1 LIKSLQKLVQLY
13 LLLQQQLRTFSL
25 KMQKLSPIE
34 VNEICDELGE
44 NYPKSI
50 EQVHGGDIHNA
61 WRIEFSN
68 KKLFLKRNIRNKK
81 FLEFEKYCLQ
91 NLRKYI
97 NQENLV
103 IPEVIAYKNI
113 KNIEILL
120 IEWIDMHNFD
130 QKKLGKGLGELH
142 LKSAESNP
150 KMFGFPVEG
159 FIGTTDQKKGLEDN
173 WIDCFLNLRIIPQL
187 LSLKSRILDKEII
200 NKVKEKIKSEL
211 LNHKPINSLVHGDLW
226 SGNAGIDKSGKG
238 VIFDPASWW
247 ADNEVDIAMT
257 KLFGGFRKEFYE
269 EYYRIFPIKEG
280 FEKRIIIYNFY
291 HILNHANM
299 FGGGYLKQVK
309 DYVKAILNM

>member
-1 LIKSLQKLVQLY
+1 
-13 LLLQQQLRTFSL
+13 
-25 KMQKLSPIE
+25 MQKLSPTEI
-34 VNEICDELGE
+34 NEICEELGE
-44 NYPKSI
+44 TYPKSI

-187 LSLKSRILDKEII
+187 LILKSRILDKEII
-200 NKVKEKIKSEL
+200 NKVKEKIKTEL
-211 LNHKPINSLVHGDLW
+211 LNHEPINALVHGDLW
-226 SGNAGIDKSGKG
+226 SGNAGMDKNGKG

-269 EYYRIFPIKEG
+269 EYHRIFPIKNG

-299 FGGGYLKQVK
+299 FGGGYLNQVQ

>member
-1 LIKSLQKLVQLY
+1 
-13 LLLQQQLRTFSL
+13 
-25 KMQKLSPIE
+25 MQKLSPIE
-34 VNEICDELGE
+34 INEICEELGE
-44 NYPKSI
+44 TYPKSI
-50 EQVHGGDIHNA
+50 EQVHGGDIHSA
-61 WRIEFSN
+61 WQIKFSN

-120 IEWIDMHNFD
+120 MEWIDMHNFD

-142 LKSAESNP
+142 LKSAESIP

-173 WIDCFLNLRIIPQL
+173 WIDCFLKLRIIPQL
-187 LSLKSRILDKEII
+187 LILKSTILDK
-200 NKVKEKIKSEL
+200 KTTTQVTEKIKSEL
-211 LNHKPINSLVHGDLW
+211 LNHKPINALVHGDLW
-226 SGNAGIDKSGKG
+226 SGNAGMDKNGKG

-269 EYYRIFPIKEG
+269 EYHKILPIKNG
-280 FEKRIIIYNFY
+280 NEKRIIIYNFY

-299 FGGGYLKQVK
+299 FGGGYLNQVK

>member
-1 LIKSLQKLVQLY
+1 
-13 LLLQQQLRTFSL
+13 
-25 KMQKLSPIE
+25 MQKLSPIE
-34 VNEICDELGE
+34 INEICEELGE
-44 NYPKSI
+44 TYPKSI
-50 EQVHGGDIHNA
+50 EQVHGGDIHSA

-81 FLEFEKYCLQ
+81 FLKFEKYCLQ

-97 NQENLV
+97 NKKNLV
-103 IPEVIAYKNI
+103 VPEVIAYKNI

-211 LNHKPINSLVHGDLW
+211 LNHKPINALVHGDLW
-226 SGNAGIDKSGKG
+226 SGNAGMDKNGKG

-257 KLFGGFRKEFYE
+257 RLFGGFRKEFYE
-269 EYYRIFPIKEG
+269 EYHRIFPIKNG

>member
-1 LIKSLQKLVQLY
+1 
-13 LLLQQQLRTFSL
+13 
-25 KMQKLSPIE
+25 MQKLSPIE
-34 VNEICDELGE
+34 INEICEELGE
-44 NYPKSI
+44 TYPKSI

-200 NKVKEKIKSEL
+200 NKVKEKIQSEL
-211 LNHKPINSLVHGDLW
+211 LNHKPINALVHGDLW
-226 SGNAGIDKSGKG
+226 SGNAGMDRNGKG

-269 EYYRIFPIKEG
+269 EYHRIFPIKNG

-299 FGGGYLKQVK
+299 FGGGYLNQVE

>member
-1 LIKSLQKLVQLY
+1 
-13 LLLQQQLRTFSL
+13 
-25 KMQKLSPIE
+25 MQKLSPIE
-34 VNEICDELGE
+34 INEICEELGE
-44 NYPKSI
+44 TYPKSI

-113 KNIEILL
+113 KSTEILL

-187 LSLKSRILDKEII
+187 LSLKSRISDKEII

-211 LNHKPINSLVHGDLW
+211 LNHKPINALVHGDLW
-226 SGNAGIDKSGKG
+226 SGNAGMDKNGKG

-269 EYYRIFPIKEG
+269 EYHKIFPVKNG

-299 FGGGYLKQVK
+299 FGGGYLNQVE

>member
-1 LIKSLQKLVQLY
+1 
-13 LLLQQQLRTFSL
+13 
-25 KMQKLSPIE
+25 MQKLSPIE
-34 VNEICDELGE
+34 INEICEELGE
-44 NYPKSI
+44 TYPKSI

-211 LNHKPINSLVHGDLW
+211 LNHKPINALVHGDLW
-226 SGNAGIDKSGKG
+226 SGNAGMEKNGKG

-269 EYYRIFPIKEG
+269 EYHRIFPIKNG

-299 FGGGYLKQVK
+299 FGGGYLKQVE

>member
-1 LIKSLQKLVQLY
+1 
-13 LLLQQQLRTFSL
+13 
-25 KMQKLSPIE
+25 MQKLSLIE
-34 VNEICDELGE
+34 INEICEELGE
-44 NYPKSI
+44 TYPKSI

-113 KNIEILL
+113 KNIEIIL

-211 LNHKPINSLVHGDLW
+211 LNHKPINALVHGDLW
-226 SGNAGIDKSGKG
+226 SGNAGMDKNGKG

-247 ADNEVDIAMT
+247 ADTEVDIAMT

-269 EYYRIFPIKEG
+269 EYHRIFPLKNG

-299 FGGGYLKQVK
+299 FGGGYLNQVE

>member
-1 LIKSLQKLVQLY
+1 
-13 LLLQQQLRTFSL
+13 
-25 KMQKLSPIE
+25 MQKLSPIE
-34 VNEICDELGE
+34 INEICEELGE
-44 NYPKSI
+44 TYPKSI

-81 FLEFEKYCLQ
+81 FLKFEKYCLQ

-187 LSLKSRILDKEII
+187 LILKSRILDKDII

-211 LNHKPINSLVHGDLW
+211 LNHKPINALVHGDLW
-226 SGNAGIDKSGKG
+226 SGNAGMDKNGKG

-269 EYYRIFPIKEG
+269 EYHRIFPIKNG

-299 FGGGYLKQVK
+299 FGGGYLNQVE
-309 DYVKAILNM
+309 DYVKAILNI

>member
-1 LIKSLQKLVQLY
+1 
-13 LLLQQQLRTFSL
+13 
-25 KMQKLSPIE
+25 MQKLSPIE
-34 VNEICDELGE
+34 INEICDELGE

-50 EQVHGGDIHNA
+50 EQVHGGDIHSA

-113 KNIEILL
+113 NNIEILL

-173 WIDCFLNLRIIPQL
+173 WIDCFLNLRIIAQL
-187 LSLKSRILDKEII
+187 LILKPTTFDQEII

-211 LNHKPINSLVHGDLW
+211 LNHKPTNALVHGDLW
-226 SGNAGIDKSGKG
+226 SGNAGMNKNGKG
-238 VIFDPASWW
+238 VIYDPASWW

-257 KLFGGFRKEFYE
+257 KLFGGFGKEFYE
-269 EYYRIFPIKEG
+269 EYHKVFPIKKG

>member
-1 LIKSLQKLVQLY
+1 
-13 LLLQQQLRTFSL
+13 
-25 KMQKLSPIE
+25 MQKLSPIE
-34 VNEICDELGE
+34 INEICEELGE
-44 NYPKSI
+44 TYPKSI
-50 EQVHGGDIHNA
+50 EQVHGGDIHSA

-187 LSLKSRILDKEII
+187 LILKSTILDKEII

-211 LNHKPINSLVHGDLW
+211 LNHKPINALVHGDLW
-226 SGNAGIDKSGKG
+226 SGNAGMDKSGKG

-269 EYYRIFPIKEG
+269 EYHRIFPIKNG

>member
-1 LIKSLQKLVQLY
+1 
-13 LLLQQQLRTFSL
+13 
-25 KMQKLSPIE
+25 MQKLSPIE
-34 VNEICDELGE
+34 INEICEELGE
-44 NYPKSI
+44 TYPKSI

-187 LSLKSRILDKEII
+187 LSLKSRILDKETM
-200 NKVKEKIKSEL
+200 NKVKEKITSEL
-211 LNHKPINSLVHGDLW
+211 LNHKPINALVHGDLW
-226 SGNAGIDKSGKG
+226 SGNAGMDKNGKG

-269 EYYRIFPIKEG
+269 EYHRIFPIKNG

-299 FGGGYLKQVK
+299 FGGGYLNQVE

>member
-1 LIKSLQKLVQLY
+1 
-13 LLLQQQLRTFSL
+13 
-25 KMQKLSPIE
+25 MQKLSPIE
-34 VNEICDELGE
+34 INEICEELGE
-44 NYPKSI
+44 TYPKSI

-61 WRIEFSN
+61 WRIEFSD

-103 IPEVIAYKNI
+103 IPEVIAYKKI
-113 KNIEILL
+113 KNIEILF

-142 LKSAESNP
+142 LRSAESNP

-187 LSLKSRILDKEII
+187 LSLKSIILDKEII

-211 LNHKPINSLVHGDLW
+211 LNHKPINALVHGDLW
-226 SGNAGIDKSGKG
+226 SGNAGVDKNGKG
-238 VIFDPASWW
+238 VIFDPASSW

-257 KLFGGFRKEFYE
+257 KLFGGFRREFYE
-269 EYYRIFPIKEG
+269 EYHRIFPIKNG

-299 FGGGYLKQVK
+299 FGGGYLNQVE

>member
-1 LIKSLQKLVQLY
+1 
-13 LLLQQQLRTFSL
+13 
-25 KMQKLSPIE
+25 MQKLSPIE
-34 VNEICDELGE
+34 INEICEELGE
-44 NYPKSI
+44 TYPKSI

-187 LSLKSRILDKEII
+187 LILKSTISDEETI

-211 LNHKPINSLVHGDLW
+211 LNHKPTNALVHGDLW
-226 SGNAGIDKSGKG
+226 SGNAGTNNSGKG
-238 VIFDPASWW
+238 VRFDPASWW

-269 EYYRIFPIKEG
+269 EYHRIFPIKNG

-299 FGGGYLKQVK
+299 FGGGYLNQVE

>member
-1 LIKSLQKLVQLY
+1 
-13 LLLQQQLRTFSL
+13 
-25 KMQKLSPIE
+25 MQKLSPIE
-34 VNEICDELGE
+34 INEICEELGE
-44 NYPKSI
+44 TYPKSI

-187 LSLKSRILDKEII
+187 LSLKSRILGKEIN

-211 LNHKPINSLVHGDLW
+211 LNHKPINALVHGDLW
-226 SGNAGIDKSGKG
+226 SGNAGMDKSGKG

-247 ADNEVDIAMT
+247 GDNEVDIAMT

-269 EYYRIFPIKEG
+269 EYHRIFPIKNG

-299 FGGGYLKQVK
+299 FGGGYLNQVE

>member
-1 LIKSLQKLVQLY
+1 
-13 LLLQQQLRTFSL
+13 
-25 KMQKLSPIE
+25 MQKLSPIE
-34 VNEICDELGE
+34 INEICEELGE
-44 NYPKSI
+44 TYPKSI
-50 EQVHGGDIHNA
+50 TQVHGGDIHNA

-187 LSLKSRILDKEII
+187 LSLKWRILDQEII

-211 LNHKPINSLVHGDLW
+211 LNHKPINALVHGDLW
-226 SGNAGIDKSGKG
+226 SGNAGMDKSGKG

-269 EYYRIFPIKEG
+269 EYHRIFPIKDG

-309 DYVKAILNM
+309 DYVKAIINM

>member
-1 LIKSLQKLVQLY
+1 
-13 LLLQQQLRTFSL
+13 
-25 KMQKLSPIE
+25 MQKLSSLE
-34 VNEICDELGE
+34 VSEICNELGE
-44 NYPKSI
+44 TYPKSI
-50 EQVHGGDIHNA
+50 EQVHGGDIHSA
-61 WRIEFSN
+61 WQIEFSN
-68 KKLFLKRNIRNKK
+68 KKLFLKRNVRNKK

-103 IPEVIAYKNI
+103 IPEVIGYKNI
-113 KNIEILL
+113 KNIEILI
-120 IEWIDMHNFD
+120 IEWIDIQNFD
-130 QKKLGKGLGELH
+130 QKKLGKGLGEMH

-159 FIGTTDQKKGLEDN
+159 FIGTTDQKKGWEDN

-187 LSLKSRILDKEII
+187 LILNSKILEKETI

-211 LNHKPINSLVHGDLW
+211 LNHKPINALVHGDLW
-226 SGNAGIDKSGKG
+226 SGNAGMDKSGKG

-269 EYYRIFPIKEG
+269 EYHKIFPIKKG

-299 FGGGYLKQVK
+299 FGGSYLNQVK
-309 DYVKAILNM
+309 NYVKEILNM

>member
-1 LIKSLQKLVQLY
+1 
-13 LLLQQQLRTFSL
+13 
-25 KMQKLSPIE
+25 MQKLSPIE
-34 VNEICDELGE
+34 INEICEELGE
-44 NYPKSI
+44 TYPKSI
-50 EQVHGGDIHNA
+50 EQVHGGDIHNG

-211 LNHKPINSLVHGDLW
+211 LNHKPINALVHGDLW
-226 SGNAGIDKSGKG
+226 SGNAGMNKCGKG

-269 EYYRIFPIKEG
+269 EYHRIFPKKNG

-299 FGGGYLKQVK
+299 FGGGYLNQVE

>member
-1 LIKSLQKLVQLY
+1 
-13 LLLQQQLRTFSL
+13 
-25 KMQKLSPIE
+25 MQKLSPIE
-34 VNEICDELGE
+34 INEICEELGE
-44 NYPKSI
+44 TYPKSI
-50 EQVHGGDIHNA
+50 GQVHGGDIHSA
-61 WRIEFSN
+61 WQIEFSN

-187 LSLKSRILDKEII
+187 LILKSRILEKEII

-211 LNHKPINSLVHGDLW
+211 QNHKPINALVHGDLW
-226 SGNAGIDKSGKG
+226 SGNAGIDKNGKG

-269 EYYRIFPIKEG
+269 EYHRIFPIKNG

-299 FGGGYLKQVK
+299 FGGGYLKQVQ
-309 DYVKAILNM
+309 DYVKAILDM

>member
-1 LIKSLQKLVQLY
+1 
-13 LLLQQQLRTFSL
+13 
-25 KMQKLSPIE
+25 MQKLSPIE
-34 VNEICDELGE
+34 INEICEELGE
-44 NYPKSI
+44 TYPKSI

-211 LNHKPINSLVHGDLW
+211 LNHKPINALVHGDLW
-226 SGNAGIDKSGKG
+226 SGNAGMDKNGKG

-269 EYYRIFPIKEG
+269 EYHRIFPIKNG

-309 DYVKAILNM
+309 DYVKAILNL

>member
-1 LIKSLQKLVQLY
+1 
-13 LLLQQQLRTFSL
+13 
-25 KMQKLSPIE
+25 MQKLSPIE
-34 VNEICDELGE
+34 INEICEELGE
-44 NYPKSI
+44 TYPKSI

-211 LNHKPINSLVHGDLW
+211 LNHKPINALVHGDLW
-226 SGNAGIDKSGKG
+226 SGNAGMDKSGKG

-269 EYYRIFPIKEG
+269 EYHRIFPIKNG

-299 FGGGYLKQVK
+299 FGGGYLEQVK

>member
-1 LIKSLQKLVQLY
+1 
-13 LLLQQQLRTFSL
+13 
-25 KMQKLSPIE
+25 MQKLSPIE
-34 VNEICDELGE
+34 INEICEELGE
-44 NYPKSI
+44 TYPKSI

-211 LNHKPINSLVHGDLW
+211 LNHKPINALVHGDLW
-226 SGNAGIDKSGKG
+226 SGNAGMDKNGKG

-269 EYYRIFPIKEG
+269 EYHKIFPIKNG

>member
-1 LIKSLQKLVQLY
+1 
-13 LLLQQQLRTFSL
+13 
-25 KMQKLSPIE
+25 MQKLSPIE
-34 VNEICDELGE
+34 INEICEELGE
-44 NYPKSI
+44 TYPKSI

-173 WIDCFLNLRIIPQL
+173 WIDCFLNLRIMPQL
-187 LSLKSRILDKEII
+187 LILKSTNLDKEII
-200 NKVKEKIKSEL
+200 SKVKEKIKTEL
-211 LNHKPINSLVHGDLW
+211 LNHKPINALIHGDLW
-226 SGNAGIDKSGKG
+226 SGNAGMDKSGKG

-247 ADNEVDIAMT
+247 ADSEVDIAMT

-269 EYYRIFPIKEG
+269 EYHKIFPLKNG

-299 FGGGYLKQVK
+299 FGGGYSKQVK
-309 DYVKAILNM
+309 DYIREILNM

>member
-1 LIKSLQKLVQLY
+1 
-13 LLLQQQLRTFSL
+13 
-25 KMQKLSPIE
+25 MQKLSSIE
-34 VNEICDELGE
+34 INEICEELGE
-44 NYPKSI
+44 TYPKSI
-50 EQVHGGDIHNA
+50 EQVHGGDIHSA

-68 KKLFLKRNIRNKK
+68 KKLFLKKNIRNKK

-91 NLRKYI
+91 NLRKHI

-103 IPEVIAYKNI
+103 IPEVIAYKKI

-142 LKSAESNP
+142 LKSSESNP

-159 FIGTTDQKKGLEDN
+159 FIGTSDQKKGLEDN

-187 LSLKSRILDKEII
+187 LILKSATVDKETI
-200 NKVKEKIKSEL
+200 NKVKEKIKIEL
-211 LNHKPINSLVHGDLW
+211 LNHKPINALVHGDLW
-226 SGNAGIDKSGKG
+226 SGNAGMDKSGKG
-238 VIFDPASWW
+238 IIFDPASWW

-257 KLFGGFRKEFYE
+257 KLFGGFGKEFYE
-269 EYYRIFPIKEG
+269 EYHKIFPIRKG

-299 FGGGYLKQVK
+299 FGGSYFNQVK
-309 DYVKAILNM
+309 DYVNSILKM

>member
-1 LIKSLQKLVQLY
+1 
-13 LLLQQQLRTFSL
+13 
-25 KMQKLSPIE
+25 MQKLSPIE
-34 VNEICDELGE
+34 INEICEELGE
-44 NYPKSI
+44 TYPKSI

-211 LNHKPINSLVHGDLW
+211 LNHKPINALVHGDLW
-226 SGNAGIDKSGKG
+226 SGNAGMDKNGKG

-269 EYYRIFPIKEG
+269 EYHRIFPLKNG

-299 FGGGYLKQVK
+299 FGGGYLNQVE

>member
-1 LIKSLQKLVQLY
+1 
-13 LLLQQQLRTFSL
+13 
-25 KMQKLSPIE
+25 MEKLSLIE
-34 VNEICDELGE
+34 INEICEELGE
-44 NYPKSI
+44 TYPKSI

-187 LSLKSRILDKEII
+187 LILKSRILDKEII
-200 NKVKEKIKSEL
+200 NKVKEKMKSEL
-211 LNHKPINSLVHGDLW
+211 LNHKPTNALVHGDLW
-226 SGNAGIDKSGKG
+226 SGNAGIDKNGKG

-247 ADNEVDIAMT
+247 AEKEVDIAMT

-269 EYYRIFPIKEG
+269 EYHRIFPIKKG
-280 FEKRIIIYNFY
+280 FERRIIIYNFY

-299 FGGGYLKQVK
+299 FGGSYLNQVK

>member
-1 LIKSLQKLVQLY
+1 
-13 LLLQQQLRTFSL
+13 
-25 KMQKLSPIE
+25 MQKLSPIE
-34 VNEICDELGE
+34 INEICEELGE
-44 NYPKSI
+44 TYPKSI
-50 EQVHGGDIHNA
+50 EQVHGGDIHSA

-68 KKLFLKRNIRNKK
+68 KKFFLKRNIRSKK

-103 IPEVIAYKNI
+103 IPEVITYKNI

-211 LNHKPINSLVHGDLW
+211 LNHKPINALVHGDLW
-226 SGNAGIDKSGKG
+226 SGNAGMDKNGKG

-269 EYYRIFPIKEG
+269 EYHRIFPIKNG

-299 FGGGYLKQVK
+299 FGGGYLNQVE

>member
-1 LIKSLQKLVQLY
+1 
-13 LLLQQQLRTFSL
+13 
-25 KMQKLSPIE
+25 MQKLSPIE
-34 VNEICDELGE
+34 INEICEELGE
-44 NYPKSI
+44 TYPKSI

-187 LSLKSRILDKEII
+187 LSVKSRILDKEII

-211 LNHKPINSLVHGDLW
+211 LNHKPINVLVHGDLW
-226 SGNAGIDKSGKG
+226 SGNAGMDKNGRG

-257 KLFGGFRKEFYE
+257 KLFGGFKKEFYE
-269 EYYRIFPIKEG
+269 EYHRIFPIKKG

-299 FGGGYLKQVK
+299 FGGGYLKEVK